1 METATP
7 SPDLYSLRGFERVHR
22 LYYRYV
28 WTVLANLG
36 VPDALIDDAHQE
48 VFITCYRR
56 RDSFEA
62 GRPIKPWLVG
72 IARKVAFRYRRS
84 QQRQRRKLSELG
96 SERDLRNNNDPRG
109 KIEARLLLEK
119 VIEHLDPPR
128 REVFILGELEGRTGP
143 EIASELGIHLEA
155 AYSRLRSARAAMMR
169 VFVALDEPPATR
181 AEARPAFALLLPQIK
196 GGGGALAWIGAW
208 SAKAKA
214 GAAIAGLATV
224 TATALVVD
232 EVRSPREDSAALSR
246 SSEQVRR
253 GRGEGGVSAGVG
265 SADDTTADV
274 AAIEPPPPATPT
286 SADETSASL
295 APQRPRGKA
304 FTSAPGPVAGGAE
317 EDGGSAESSA
327 EIKGQMEGEIQGE
340 IEGELEG
347 APSDL
352 GREARLLAR
361 AKEALNAGSPEQALA
376 HLRDHTLSF
385 PDGSLREAR
394 SALRIESLCVL
405 GRVREARGEAAAL
418 RRDYP
423 DSSVARRLTDPCAR
437 S

>member
-1 METATP
+1 M
-7 SPDLYSLRGFERVHR
+7 
-22 LYYRYV
+22 
-28 WTVLANLG
+28 
-36 VPDALIDDAHQE
+36 IDDAHQE

-96 SERDLRNNNDPRG
+96 SERDLRDNNDPRG

-196 GGGGALAWIGAW
+196 GGGALAWIGAW

-224 TATALVVD
+224 TATAFVVE
-232 EVRSPREDSAALSR
+232 EVRSPREDSTVQSGSR
-246 SSEQVRR
+246 DQVRR
-253 GRGEGGVSAGVG
+253 DRGGRERSAGG
-265 SADDTTADV
+265 GAAEDAADDAAV
-274 AAIEPPPPATPT
+274 EAAAAIERPPPATPT
-286 SADETSASL
+286 GAEDTAAGL
-295 APQRPRGKA
+295 APQRPRGKVG
-304 FTSAPGPVAGGAE
+304 TSAPEPVAGAADG
-317 EDGGSAESSA
+317 DGGSAES
-327 EIKGQMEGEIQGE
+327 EGQGEGQGEGE
-340 IEGELEG
+340 G
-347 APSDL
+347 AASDL

-361 AKEALNAGSPEQALA
+361 AKEALNAGSPELALE
-376 HLRDHTLSF
+376 HLRDHTRSF
-385 PDGSLREAR
+385 PEGSLREAR

-423 DSSVARRLTDPCAR
+423 DSSVARRLTDPCAG

>member
-7 SPDLYSLRGFERVHR
+7 SPDLYSLRGFERMHR

-56 RDSFEA
+56 RDSFEE

-196 GGGGALAWIGAW
+196 GGGGTLAWIGAW

-224 TATALVVD
+224 TATALVVE

-246 SSEQVRR
+246 SGEQVRR
-253 GRGEGGVSAGVG
+253 GSGEGEGIAGVSAVE
-265 SADDTTADV
+265 DTTAEV
-274 AAIEPPPPATPT
+274 AALELPPPAPT
-286 SADETSASL
+286 SAGDAAASP
-295 APQRPRGKA
+295 APQRPRAKA
-304 FTSAPGPVAGGAE
+304 DTSASGPVAGGAA
-317 EDGGSAESSA
+317 EDGGSAEIA
-327 EIKGQMEGEIQGE
+327 GES
-340 IEGELEG
+340 EG

-423 DSSVARRLTDPCAR
+423 DSSVARRLTDPCAG

>member
-1 METATP
+1 M
-7 SPDLYSLRGFERVHR
+7 HR
-22 LYYRYV
+22 SYYRYV

-84 QQRQRRKLSELG
+84 QQRQRRKISDLESEQ
-96 SERDLRNNNDPRG
+96 ELRSNNDPRG

-119 VIEHLDPPR
+119 VVERLDPPR

-155 AYSRLRSARAAMMR
+155 AYSRLRSARAAMTR
-169 VFVALDEPPATR
+169 VFVALEEPPASR
-181 AEARPAFALLLPQIK
+181 AEARPAFALLLPQLK

-214 GAAIAGLATV
+214 AAALAGLTTV
-224 TATALVVD
+224 TVTALVVA
-232 EVRSPREDSAALSR
+232 ELRAPEGDSNVVSGSR
-246 SSEQVRR
+246 EQVTRSE
-253 GRGEGGVSAGVG
+253 GEGGGEGRSGVAAPLDLPTGSTEVTGADEVAASLDPQRARVKAKAKAKAEPPSGRAGSDEDERVAESEGEGVSA
-265 SADDTTADV
+265 
-274 AAIEPPPPATPT
+274 E
-286 SADETSASL
+286 
-295 APQRPRGKA
+295 
-304 FTSAPGPVAGGAE
+304 
-317 EDGGSAESSA
+317 
-327 EIKGQMEGEIQGE
+327 
-340 IEGELEG
+340 
-347 APSDL
+347 L

-361 AKEALNAGSPEQALA
+361 AKEALNAGSPEQALK
-376 HLRDHTLSF
+376 HLSDHTLSF
-385 PDGSLREAR
+385 PQGSLREAR

-423 DSSVARRLTDPCAR
+423 DSSVARRFADPCAEGQKEGPT
-437 S
+437 

>member
-1 METATP
+1 METATQ
-7 SPDLYSLRGFERVHR
+7 SPDLYSLRGFERMHR
-22 LYYRYV
+22 SYYRYV

-48 VFITCYRR
+48 VFIICYRR
-56 RDSFEA
+56 RDSFEE

-84 QQRQRRKLSELG
+84 QQRQRRKISELG
-96 SERDLRNNNDPRG
+96 SERELRSNNDPRG

-119 VIEHLDPPR
+119 VIERLDPPR

-169 VFVALDEPPATR
+169 VFVALEEPPASR
-181 AEARPAFALLLPQIK
+181 VEARPAFALLLPQLK
-196 GGGGALAWIGAW
+196 GGGGALAWIAAW
-208 SAKAKA
+208 SVKAKA
-214 GAAIAGLATV
+214 GAAIAGIATV
-224 TATALVVD
+224 TATALVVA
-232 EVRSPREDSAALSR
+232 EVRSPQDSTVVSGSR
-246 SSEQVRR
+246 EQVA
-253 GRGEGGVSAGVG
+253 RGEGEGEGRSGVSAAG
-265 SADDTTADV
+265 DTVEAAPVLEIPAVLAGPPGAGEV
-274 AAIEPPPPATPT
+274 ARVEPEQAK
-286 SADETSASL
+286 AKAKAKAKAEAS
-295 APQRPRGKA
+295 PSGR
-304 FTSAPGPVAGGAE
+304 VAGSLD
-317 EDGGSAESSA
+317 EDKSSAES
-327 EIKGQMEGEIQGE
+327 EGE
-340 IEGELEG
+340 G
-347 APSDL
+347 ASADL

-361 AKEALNAGSPEQALA
+361 AKEALNAGSPEQALTY
-376 HLRDHTLSF
+376 LSEHTLSF
-385 PDGSLREAR
+385 PEGSLREAR

-423 DSSVARRLTDPCAR
+423 DSSVARRLVDPCAE